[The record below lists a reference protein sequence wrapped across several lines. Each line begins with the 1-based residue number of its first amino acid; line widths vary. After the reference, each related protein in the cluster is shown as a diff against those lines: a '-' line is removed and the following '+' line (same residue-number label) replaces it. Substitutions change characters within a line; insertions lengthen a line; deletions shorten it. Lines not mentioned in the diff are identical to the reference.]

1 MQEFQEFVLL
11 RLKMLATDF
20 GVNLLAA
27 LIILVLGYWG
37 AKIIKKVLRKVLGR
51 GKMDPTLISFISNMI
66 YALVLAFV
74 AISSLSRLGIQT
86 ASLVAVLGA
95 AGLAVGLALQGSL
108 ANFAAG
114 VLMIIFRPFKVG
126 DRVQAAG
133 VDGIVD
139 EIDILTTQLK
149 TPDNKVIIIPNSKI
163 TDGHIINFTTN
174 PQLRVDL
181 VFGVSYSD
189 DIDKVKVVIE
199 DYLANDP
206 RVLKNPAPMVR
217 VLALSNS
224 SVDFVVRPWVKG
236 ADYWDVYFDTTEN
249 LKKRFDAEGI
259 SIPFPQRD
267 VHIYQMDAK

>member
-1 MQEFQEFVLL
+1 MQEFGEFALL

-27 LIILVLGYWG
+27 LIILLLGYWG
-37 AKIIKKVLRKVLGR
+37 AKVIKKVLRNVLGR

-74 AISSLSRLGIQT
+74 AISALSRLGIQT

-126 DRVQAAG
+126 DRIEAAG
-133 VDGIVD
+133 VVGVVD

-163 TDGHIINFTTN
+163 TDGHITNFTTN
-174 PQLRVDL
+174 PQLRVDM

-189 DIDKVKVVIE
+189 DIDKVKSVIE
-199 DYLANDP
+199 DYLANDA

-236 ADYWDVYFDTTEN
+236 ADYWDVFFDTTEN
-249 LKKRFDAEGI
+249 LKKRFDEEGI

>member
-11 RLKMLATDF
+11 KLKMLATDF

-27 LIILVLGYWG
+27 LVILVLGYWG
-37 AKIIKKVLRKVLGR
+37 AKIIKKVLRNVLGR
-51 GKMDPTLISFISNMI
+51 GKMDPTLISFVSNMI

-74 AISSLSRLGIQT
+74 TISALSRLGIQT

-126 DRVQAAG
+126 DRVEAAG
-133 VDGIVD
+133 VVGVVD

-163 TDGHIINFTTN
+163 TDGHITNFTAN
-174 PQLRVDL
+174 AQLRVDL
-181 VFGVSYSD
+181 VFSVSYSD
-189 DIDKVKVVIE
+189 DIDKVKAVIE
-199 DYLANDP
+199 DYLASDS
-206 RVLKNPAPMVR
+206 RVLKDPAPMVR

-236 ADYWDVYFDTTEN
+236 ADYWDVYFDTIEN